1 MYISKLKI
9 KNFKC
14 FDEVEINFDPH
25 FNLII
30 GENNSGKSTIF
41 DALRLWQ
48 IAFQKFLKDRT
59 NNQQSSFR
67 VSQYN
72 SFTIDDISFLR
83 IIDFNN
89 LYKNKSLRNFEIIIT
104 INISDEVISLP
115 IIFSKTTK
123 GQVLNFELCKQP
135 NQRSIVSQKISESL
149 EIPIGSD
156 FKELFL
162 FTYINPIFLLPNK
175 EPLYSKGYILNKLHE
190 SKANEIIRNL
200 LYLISPERKKI
211 KKEIKDDKLLE
222 IENSIKDI
230 LQVDTISF
238 SKRLEDEESFIK
250 IFSKNENLN
259 TEVEINQLGSGTIN
273 VLNILSVL
281 AYGDYEKFNLNA
293 LLLDEPDSH
302 LHFNHQSRLYRHL
315 KNVSQDE
322 NKQIFIITHNSSL
335 ISQFNNILFIKNGEK
350 IINPIPLEDYL
361 ETHLKGIDETHY
373 NVIKELN
380 DAKNEKDKLFFQL
393 EEIKNINKPLLYTEG
408 PSDMLIIENAFKK
421 LFSIEDM
428 PFHLINGFSCT
439 QLKNTFENSNTFAKN
454 SLFPQIALFDFDEAY
469 NQWNGLWGKKENYSI
484 NISNPY
490 VPFEKKHNLYYGFAL
505 LLPVP
510 NIEKIKKQVLKNDTT
525 TFESKSVLT
534 IEHLFYDLES
544 LKHFFCEE
552 DAPGGNSIIKFKN
565 DSLKMSFAQKSS
577 EFKKEDFK
585 HFIPL
590 FEKIAEIIKYELPKV
605 ELDA

>member
-67 VSQYN
+67 VSQYY

-89 LYKNKSLRNFEIIIT
+89 LYKNKTLRNFEITIS
-104 INISDEVISLP
+104 ININEEVIILP

-135 NQRSIVSQKISESL
+135 NQRTIVSQKISESL
-149 EIPIGSD
+149 AIPVGSD

-211 KKEIKDDKLLE
+211 KKEIKEDKLLE
-222 IENSIKDI
+222 IENSIKEI
-230 LQVDTISF
+230 LQINSISF
-238 SKRLEDEESFIK
+238 SKRLEDEESYIK
-250 IFSKNENLN
+250 IFSKNDNLN

-281 AYGDYEKFNLNA
+281 AYGDYEKFSLNA

-302 LHFNHQSRLYRHL
+302 LHFNHQSRLYKHL
-315 KNVSQDE
+315 QNVSEDE

-335 ISQFNNILFIKNGEK
+335 ISQFDNILFIKNSEQ
-350 IINPIPLEDYL
+350 IINPIPLQDYL

-380 DAKNEKDKLFFQL
+380 EAKTEKNKYFAQL

-408 PSDMLIIENAFKK
+408 PSDMLIIGNAFKK
-421 LFSIEDM
+421 LYLLDEM
-428 PFHLINGFSCT
+428 PFHLINGFSST
-439 QLKNTFENSNTFAKN
+439 QLKNTFENKNTFAKN
-454 SLFPQIALFDFDEAY
+454 SSHPQIALFDFDEAY
-469 NQWNGLWGKKENYSI
+469 NQWNGLWGKKENYSKNTLDPSI
-484 NISNPY
+484 
-490 VPFEKKHNLYYGFAL
+490 PFVKKHNIFLGFAL

-510 NIEKIKKQVLKNDTT
+510 NIEKIRKQVIKDTT
-525 TFESKSVLT
+525 ATFENKSILT
-534 IEHLFYDLES
+534 IEHLFYQIES
-544 LKHFFCEE
+544 LKDYFI
-552 DAPGGNSIIKFKN
+552 DVPAPGGNGVIKFKD
-565 DSLKMSFAQKSS
+565 DSLKMSFAENTSDLS
-577 EFKKEDFK
+577 KEDFK

-590 FEKIAEIIKYELPKV
+590 FEKIAEIINIELPKV
-605 ELDA
+605 DFNI